1 MDCVPDGSGRT
12 CSKCGWTW
20 TRPGPFPRRNCR
32 PSAKARPYVPDPVV
46 TARIDARI
54 FACRACPEFRTDD
67 SQAAAHRAFMWCHAL
82 DERPGQPRDC
92 SAGRTA
98 RFQVRVL
105 REPVGCEPWRQT

>member
-1 MDCVPDGSGRT
+1 M
-12 CSKCGWTW
+12 
-20 TRPGPFPRRNCR
+20 
-32 PSAKARPYVPDPVV
+32 PDPVV